1 MAEDILVCPPIRQ
14 SVEDLASAQA
24 NDSDPP
30 KTEKSW
36 YLYWQKTGERVNLN
50 SKKLAGLVTYG
61 PHADRPPADSMPDGA
76 IYVES
81 DRTVIYQN
89 INGAWHYL
97 AGTMW
102 GTITPDLRPTDL
114 GVNDGGFDYRG
125 TDDNREFIWSQTQ
138 WIEVSAVRYGIHSA
152 RPAPVDVADGSMYVE
167 SDRGGVIYQE
177 QAGVW
182 KYLAGT
188 MYGTLSPDQR
198 PTDLGVNDG
207 GFEFRGT
214 DQQRQFI
221 WSQTA
226 WVEVTEFWT
235 AVTGGIAY
243 TAGRVGIGT
252 TNVAA
257 PLHVHEGTDQN
268 VAFGPVGG
276 YNALQSLN
284 DAVSTYVPMLYQ
296 ASTHSFQGG
305 NVGIGAFSS
314 YQLGLTSDS
323 AAKPSTNTWT
333 VVSDIRV
340 KRNVSRFE
348 GDMEVIRRLDPIV
361 AEYTGQGGTPEGMRV
376 VSLDAAALR
385 EIVPQAVSSVRGRLN
400 PDDAEETE
408 ILGVNTHEIFYHML
422 RAIQQM
428 DRELETLRQR
438 IGA

>member
-125 TDDNREFIWSQTQ
+125 TDDNREFLWSQTQ

-152 RPAPVDVADGSMYVE
+152 RPAPIDVADGSVYVE
-167 SDRGGVIYQE
+167 SDRGGVIYQQ
-177 QAGVW
+177 QAGAW

-188 MYGTLSPDQR
+188 MWGTIAPDQR
-198 PTDLGVNDG
+198 PTDLGPNDA
-207 GFEFRGT
+207 GFDYRGT
-214 DQQRQFI
+214 DQQREFI
-221 WSQTA
+221 WSGST
-226 WVEVTEFWT
+226 WIEVTAQVNDIQQAGASANLTLST
-235 AVTGGIAY
+235 ATQDVPGTSMTLAK
-243 TAGRVGIGT
+243 AGRYWVNAIFDFWLSGPDTGFVFT
-252 TNVAA
+252 GFLNVN
-257 PLHVHEGTDQN
+257 GG
-268 VAFGPVGG
+268 VAG
-276 YNALQSLN
+276 
-284 DAVSTYVPMLYQ
+284 ST
-296 ASTHSFQGG
+296 AIF
-305 NVGIGAFSS
+305 
-314 YQLGLTSDS
+314 
-323 AAKPSTNTWT
+323 
-333 VVSDIRV
+333 
-340 KRNVSRFE
+340 
-348 GDMEVIRRLDPIV
+348 
-361 AEYTGQGGTPEGMRV
+361 
-376 VSLDAAALR
+376 
-385 EIVPQAVSSVRGRLN
+385 VPQYTSGTGNRATVS
-400 PDDAEETE
+400 
-408 ILGVNTHEIFYHML
+408 
-422 RAIQQM
+422 QQWVYN
-428 DRELETLRQR
+428 
-438 IGA
+438 GAP